1 MSTPPA
7 PPAPQPVQRDP
18 AAAPPAGP
26 APAAHPSPPGP
37 LGSARSLRRLLVVD
51 DEPLVLRALHR
62 LGERQGIEV
71 LPAPDAVS
79 ALELL
84 RSGQAVDVALI
95 DLVMPGLDG
104 EALLEATLLLR
115 PGLPVILM
123 SGFAREERI
132 ERCLERGAVAFL
144 RKPFGWP
151 ELQRALEACRSAGE
165 ADHHL
170 GVR

>member
-37 LGSARSLRRLLVVD
+37 LETTRSPRRLLVVD

-71 LPAPDAVS
+71 LSAPDAVS
-79 ALELL
+79 ALQLL

-115 PGLPVILM
+115 PALPVILM

-151 ELQRALEACRSAGE
+151 ELERALEACRSAGE

>member
-1 MSTPPA
+1 MSNQPA
-7 PPAPQPVQRDP
+7 LPAPQPFQRDP
-18 AAAPPAGP
+18 GAAPSDGR

-37 LGSARSLRRLLVVD
+37 LESARAPLRLLVVD

-62 LGERQGIEV
+62 LGERQGMVV

-79 ALELL
+79 ALQLL

-104 EALLEATLLLR
+104 EALMEATLLLR
-115 PGLPVILM
+115 PGVPVILM
-123 SGFAREERI
+123 SGFAREARI

-151 ELQRALEACRSAGE
+151 ELQRALEACRSTGE

-170 GVR
+170 WVR

>member
-1 MSTPPA
+1 
-7 PPAPQPVQRDP
+7 
-18 AAAPPAGP
+18 
-26 APAAHPSPPGP
+26 
-37 LGSARSLRRLLVVD
+37 VVD
-51 DEPLVLRALHR
+51 DEPLVLRALVR

-71 LPAPDAVS
+71 LPAPDAVT
-79 ALELL
+79 ALQLL

-95 DLVMPGLDG
+95 DLVMPELDG
-104 EALLEATLLLR
+104 EALLEAILVLR
-115 PGLPVILM
+115 PGVPVILM
-123 SGFAREERI
+123 SGYAREERI
-132 ERCLERGAVAFL
+132 ERCLQRGAVAFL